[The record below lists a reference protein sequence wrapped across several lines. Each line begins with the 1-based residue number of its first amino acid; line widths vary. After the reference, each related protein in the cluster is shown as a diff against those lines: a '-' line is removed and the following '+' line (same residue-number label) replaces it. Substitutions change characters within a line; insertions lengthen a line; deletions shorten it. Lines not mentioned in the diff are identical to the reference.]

1 MEPDQMKRLLWAFMG
16 INGITDEDMAAV
28 GYVRLDGQWDK
39 WDEAWAEKNGY
50 VKLDGAIEFETDRY
64 WTITADNQVS
74 FAVDDPPWGVGCK
87 LWLGPRVRVIVCAA
101 LDKGDTE

>member
-1 MEPDQMKRLLWAFMG
+1 MEPDQVKRMLWAFMG
-16 INGITDEDMAAV
+16 MNGITDEDMAAV
-28 GYVRLDGQWDK
+28 GYVR
-39 WDEAWAEKNGY
+39 
-50 VKLDGAIEFETDRY
+50 LDGAIEFETDRY